1 VRGVP
6 TKPFFRRTL
15 EVLETDPSIEA
26 DADAEDEIACMLEH
40 GFKAEIEAVP
50 SLINYITTKIDSQSW
65 IC

>member
-1 VRGVP
+1 
-6 TKPFFRRTL
+6 
-15 EVLETDPSIEA
+15 VLETDPAIEA
-26 DADAEDEIACMLEH
+26 DADAADEIACMLEH